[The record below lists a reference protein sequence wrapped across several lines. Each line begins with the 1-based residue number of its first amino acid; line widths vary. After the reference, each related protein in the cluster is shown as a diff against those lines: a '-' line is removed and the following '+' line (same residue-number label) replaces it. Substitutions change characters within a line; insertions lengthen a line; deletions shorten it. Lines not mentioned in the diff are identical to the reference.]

1 MGGLAIKNAYT
12 RRYEKEEFDELVPE
26 VLSKMKLLFT
36 DAKITKAY
44 RNKDTFGDMDVLCLV
59 DKPITINIRDFI
71 QENFNSKEIVK
82 NGHVYSFEYKELQID
97 LILVKEKYW
106 ETTNIYFSYNDL
118 HNLVGKIAHRF
129 GLKWGMKGL
138 VYDYKIGGK
147 KLGTIEVTKD
157 YRKALNF
164 LGFDVYMYDQGFDDL
179 KDIFEF
185 VTESKYFAPR
195 IYDFENLNKVNRD
208 RDKKRNTYASFIEY
222 IKPYKEQPL
231 ENFHYFYKD
240 KNVYLGLIDYYFP
253 GFLKQYR
260 ELEKKEELNQK
271 LREKFNGNIIMEN
284 TNLKGKELGEAITK
298 FKDSFESTDE
308 RNNFILNASIENIL
322 NYFKQI
328 NDL

>member
-1 MGGLAIKNAYT
+1 MVTTAYS
-12 RRYEKEEFDELVPE
+12 
-26 VLSKMKLLFT
+26 SK
-36 DAKITKAY
+36 A
-44 RNKDTFGDMDVLCLV
+44 TFGDMDILCLV

-97 LILVKEKYW
+97 LILTKQSIW
-106 ETTNIYFSYNDL
+106 ETSKIYFSYNDL
-118 HNLVGKIAHRF
+118 HNLIGKVAHRF
-129 GLKWGMKGL
+129 GLKWGFGGL
-138 VYDYKIGGK
+138 IYDYKIGGK
-147 KLGTIEVTKD
+147 KLGTIVVSKD
-157 YRKALNF
+157 YQEALDF
-164 LGFDVYMYDQGFDDL
+164 LGFDVYKYDQGFETIE
-179 KDIFEF
+179 DIFEF
-185 VTESKYFAPR
+185 VTKSKYFAPR

-208 RDKKRNTYASFIEY
+208 RDKKRKTYASFIEY

-240 KNVYLGLIDYYFP
+240 KKVYLGLIDYYFP

-271 LREKFNGNIIMEN
+271 LREKFNGNIVMEN
-284 TNLKGKELGEAITK
+284 TNLKGKELGQAITK

-308 RNNFILNASIENIL
+308 RNNFILNASSENIL